1 MSWHYL
7 QEGEEASWE
16 GSSLDGAPSA
26 LLRLLPT
33 HGESCSQDKEMASC
47 QRSLFGMTSEHST
60 GDHGE
65 DTAMYLAPGSHA
77 HRLVSLESERLE
89 TQTRTC
95 GLKPSA
101 SFAKYDP
108 STCCW
113 RTYQASL
120 LSPTGTCT
128 PYSETWPRA
137 GMTVDGIAYPRVPLA
152 PIIKETA
159 SGLLPTI
166 TAQTY
171 GTNQGGAAGRVG
183 KVRMSLQS
191 MATQRGGRLSPS
203 FVERMMNWPVGWTD
217 LEPLAMDKYQQWY
230 ASHGECS
237 HD

>member
-47 QRSLFGMTSEHST
+47 QRSLFGMTSEHLT

-65 DTAMYLAPGSHA
+65 DTSMSSAPGSHA
-77 HRLVSLESERLE
+77 HPSVSPESEMLE

-108 STCCW
+108 STSCW

-137 GMTVDGIAYPRVPLA
+137 GMTVDGIAYPRQPLV
-152 PIIKETA
+152 PIIREIA

-191 MATQRGGRLSPS
+191 MARQHGGHLSPS

-217 LEPLAMDKYQQWY
+217 LEPLAMDKYRQWY
-230 ASHGECS
+230 ASHGDKS

>member
-16 GSSLDGAPSA
+16 GSSLDGAPYA

-47 QRSLFGMTSEHST
+47 QRSLFGMTSEHLT
-60 GDHGE
+60 GDHGA
-65 DTAMYLAPGSHA
+65 DTAMSSAPGSHA
-77 HRLVSLESERLE
+77 HPLVSLESERLMS
-89 TQTRTC
+89 QTKTC

-108 STCCW
+108 STSCW
-113 RTYQASL
+113 RTYQASFFN
-120 LSPTGTCT
+120 PTGTCT
-128 PYSETWPRA
+128 PYSDSWPRA
-137 GMTVDGIAYPRVPLA
+137 GMTVDGITYPRQPLV
-152 PIIKETA
+152 PIIREIA

>member
-16 GSSLDGAPSA
+16 GSSLDGAPYA

-33 HGESCSQDKEMASC
+33 HGESSSQDKEMASC

-60 GDHGE
+60 GHHGE
-65 DTAMYLAPGSHA
+65 DTAMSSAPGSHA
-77 HRLVSLESERLE
+77 HPSVSLESERLMS
-89 TQTRTC
+89 QTKTC

-108 STCCW
+108 STSCW
-113 RTYQASL
+113 RTYQASFFN
-120 LSPTGTCT
+120 PTGTCT
-128 PYSETWPRA
+128 PYSDSWPRA
-137 GMTVDGIAYPRVPLA
+137 GMTVDGIAYPRQPLA

-230 ASHGECS
+230 ASHGDNS
-237 HD
+237 RD

>member
-16 GSSLDGAPSA
+16 GSSLDGAPYA

-47 QRSLFGMTSEHST
+47 QRSLFGMTSEHLT

-65 DTAMYLAPGSHA
+65 DTSMSSAPGSHA
-77 HRLVSLESERLE
+77 HPSVSLESERLMS
-89 TQTRTC
+89 QTKTC

-101 SFAKYDP
+101 SFAKFDP
-108 STCCW
+108 STSCW
-113 RTYQASL
+113 RPYQASFFN
-120 LSPTGTCT
+120 PTGTST

-137 GMTVDGIAYPRVPLA
+137 GMTVDGIPYPRQPLV
-152 PIIKETA
+152 PIIREIA